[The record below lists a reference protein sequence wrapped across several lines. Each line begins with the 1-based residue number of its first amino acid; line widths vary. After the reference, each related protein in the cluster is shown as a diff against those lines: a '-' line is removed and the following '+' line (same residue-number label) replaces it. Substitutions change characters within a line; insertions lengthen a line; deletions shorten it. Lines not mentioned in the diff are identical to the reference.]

1 MERALVKQK
10 ENIVQKQVAVGREF
24 KVCYNRDEVH
34 EHLVLNF
41 YITVIIV
48 SCEHNYIHFRDKH
61 FTVNQK
67 SSFLRY
73 VIHFIERY

>member
-34 EHLVLNF
+34 EHLVLSF

-48 SCEHNYIHFRDKH
+48 SC
-61 FTVNQK
+61 
-67 SSFLRY
+67 
-73 VIHFIERY
+73 